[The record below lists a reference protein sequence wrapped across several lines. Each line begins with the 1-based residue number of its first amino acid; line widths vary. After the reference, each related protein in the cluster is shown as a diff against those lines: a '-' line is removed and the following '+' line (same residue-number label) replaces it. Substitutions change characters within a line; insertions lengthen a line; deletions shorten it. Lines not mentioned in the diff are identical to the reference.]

1 MTDRSVIVYGLFM
14 VRPRE
19 FDRDA
24 ALEQAM
30 RVFWARGFAAT
41 STADLVEAM
50 GIARQSLYNAFGD
63 KRRLYLEAL
72 ETYQRRTTAGHLKRL
87 NDPASPTEGVRD
99 LLSGLIVEDDGLRA
113 MGCMGV
119 GAIAEF
125 STSDPELTA
134 LRAKVAALLR
144 KRLTDRIREGQA
156 VGEFDQGTSP
166 TEAAAFIQMTMSG
179 IQLAARGGV
188 AAKDLRTMARFAVDR
203 LKAI

>member
-1 MTDRSVIVYGLFM
+1 MGYGLIM

-24 ALEQAM
+24 ALEQAI

-50 GIARQSLYNAFGD
+50 GIARQSLYNAFGV

-72 ETYQRRTTAGHLKRL
+72 ETYQRRTTGGHLKRL
-87 NDPASPTEGVRD
+87 NDPASPAEGIVD
-99 LLSGLIVEDDGLRA
+99 LLSGLVVEDDSLRA

-125 STSDPELTA
+125 GTSDPELGA
-134 LRAKVAALLR
+134 LRAKIASLLR
-144 KRLTDRIREGQA
+144 KRLVDRIREGQA
-156 VGEFDQGTSP
+156 VGEFDP
-166 TEAAAFIQMTMSG
+166 DMS
-179 IQLAARGGV
+179 R
-188 AAKDLRTMARFAVDR
+188 KRPPRSSR
-203 LKAI
+203 